1 MKFAEYIFNVFNYN
15 NEHGTKIPD
24 LYLVTAH
31 IGEVKDIDRRE
42 AELFIGFK
50 YSELVKAFNAEGMTK
65 EKFMSQVDA
74 LKFEYDEKLK
84 EYNEKLKEYEESK
97 K

>member
-15 NEHGTKIPD
+15 NEHGTEIPD

-31 IGEVKDIDRRE
+31 IGEVEGINRRE
-42 AELFIGFK
+42 AELFIGSK
-50 YSELVKAFNAEGMTK
+50 YNELVKAFNAEGMTK
-65 EKFMSQVDA
+65 EKFMGQVDA
-74 LKFEYDEKLK
+74 LKSEYD
-84 EYNEKLKEYEESK
+84 EKLKEYEESK